1 MNISGGQIK
10 LFRDNMYHIY
20 SDTLRITK
28 QYTNMAKLGKHIL
41 LILIMAATAG
51 ALSGKDLYSYVDV
64 NGTRVFSNIGTR
76 GGTSAD
82 IEAPA
87 ASLGIDSQRIS
98 PDSIYYED
106 IINHYS
112 SEFNVSADLV
122 KAMIQVE
129 SNYDPYAVSA
139 KNCKGLMQLHPDT
152 ASRFGVEDVFNPE
165 ENISGGVR
173 YFSFLMDHFDQ
184 DLNFALAAYNSG
196 ENTVKKYRGVPPYPE
211 TINYVKKV
219 KSLAGVREEQKTRE
233 RLPVKIIR
241 TVDSAGNILLT
252 NFK

>member
-1 MNISGGQIK
+1 
-10 LFRDNMYHIY
+10 MYHIY
-20 SDTLRITK
+20 SDKVRITE

-41 LILIMAATAG
+41 LIIIIAAAAG
-51 ALSGKDLYSYVDV
+51 AVSGKDLYSYVDV
-64 NGTRVFSNIGTR
+64 NGTRILSNIGTR
-76 GGTSAD
+76 GGSSPD
-82 IEAPA
+82 IETPK
-87 ASLGIDSQRIS
+87 ASLGINSRKIS
-98 PDSIYYED
+98 PDYIYYED

-129 SNYDPYAVSA
+129 SNYDPYAVST

-196 ENTVKKYRGVPPYPE
+196 ENTVKKYKGIPPYPE
-211 TINYVKKV
+211 TISYVKKV
-219 KSLAGVREEQKTRE
+219 KSLAGFQEEQKDRTRP
-233 RLPVKIIR
+233 PVKITR

-252 NFK
+252 NFR